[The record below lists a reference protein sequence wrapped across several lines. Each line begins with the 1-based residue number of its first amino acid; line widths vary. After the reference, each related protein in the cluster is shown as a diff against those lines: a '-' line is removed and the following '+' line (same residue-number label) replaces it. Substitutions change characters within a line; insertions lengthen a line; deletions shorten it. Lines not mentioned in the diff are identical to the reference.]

1 MSKTKDKNKDVT
13 IEDIYHHVKC
23 YKNIRSTI
31 DDVNKKNSLKIKY
44 PNISSDMSENLTK
57 MLITNNVIF
66 KDKFGDNGLTGVC
79 IAKEDEKDPK
89 NVILDSLLMSCR
101 IIGRNIEFVY
111 VSHIIKDLANK
122 GYQTLTADYIPT
134 KKNAQVEDF
143 YDKVGLNLIE
153 NVDGTK
159 HYSLNI
165 ANFEPKKVDY
175 IKINTELV

>member
-1 MSKTKDKNKDVT
+1 MKWDVPEKN
-13 IEDIYHHVKC
+13 
-23 YKNIRSTI
+23 
-31 DDVNKKNSLKIKY
+31 
-44 PNISSDMSENLTK
+44 
-57 MLITNNVIF
+57 
-66 KDKFGDNGLTGVC
+66 
-79 IAKEDEKDPK
+79 PK

-122 GYQTLTADYIPT
+122 GYQKLTADYIPT

-143 YDKVGLNLIE
+143 YYKVGLNLIE
-153 NVDGTK
+153 NIDGTK

-165 ANFEPKKVDY
+165 ANFEAKKVDY